1 MDEEFMDASLIVLL
15 AEDNRDDA
23 FLMQRAFKHHGLMRP
38 PHIVDDGAKAIAYL
52 AGEGVYS
59 DRTTHPFPGL
69 IILDLKMPRVDGF
82 EVLQWLQDHPDY
94 RVIPTIVW
102 SSSADQRD
110 VKHAYC
116 LGANAYLCKPSDF
129 PEFKAML
136 GRLLAFWEDC
146 LKPGPVPQAPTC
158 ESLGE
163 THPFSRVRK

>member
-38 PHIVDDGAKAIAYL
+38 PYIVDDGAKAIAYL